1 MHVTMYDDMAI
12 QWMFEIFEIQK
23 AQEVSEQRVQ
33 YVFEEPKI
41 MPLISFYLFVVCFE
55 NWRIQKKMYL
65 CKPRDFTTPK
75 CSHLFEQKWTKDI
88 LLRTHVS
95 SEVD

>member
-1 MHVTMYDDMAI
+1 MYDDMAI

-55 NWRIQKKMYL
+55 N
-65 CKPRDFTTPK
+65 
-75 CSHLFEQKWTKDI
+75 
-88 LLRTHVS
+88 
-95 SEVD
+95 

>member
-1 MHVTMYDDMAI
+1 MDKFNLFPEPSSASLKRGKKGIALYHPPKKIPKRMHVTMYDDMAI

-55 NWRIQKKMYL
+55 N
-65 CKPRDFTTPK
+65 
-75 CSHLFEQKWTKDI
+75 
-88 LLRTHVS
+88 
-95 SEVD
+95 